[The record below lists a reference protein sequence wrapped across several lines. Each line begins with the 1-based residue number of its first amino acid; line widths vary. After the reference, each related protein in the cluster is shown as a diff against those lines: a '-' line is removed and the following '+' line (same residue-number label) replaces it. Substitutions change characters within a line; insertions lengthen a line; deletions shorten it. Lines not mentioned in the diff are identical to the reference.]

1 MDSRLIVFLGLSM
14 ALSEPEFMCVHEIH
28 VHEIHVHEIHVHET
42 STLRQFTRAKQT
54 KKAIKCQTK
63 CQTDGGGSGVAGRA
77 PPVRPA

>member
-28 VHEIHVHEIHVHET
+28 VHEIHVHET
-42 STLRQFTRAKQT
+42 STLRKFTRAKQT

>member
-28 VHEIHVHEIHVHET
+28 VHEIHVHET
-42 STLRQFTRAKQT
+42 STLRKFTRAKQT

-77 PPVRPA
+77 PPGRPD

>member
-42 STLRQFTRAKQT
+42 SKLRKFTRAKQT

>member
-28 VHEIHVHEIHVHET
+28 VHEIHVHET
-42 STLRQFTRAKQT
+42 STLRKFTRAKQT

-63 CQTDGGGSGVAGRA
+63 CQSDGGGSGVAGRA